1 MSQLQKIFDG
11 EQLIAIVIPS
21 DLEAE
26 GVKFITPQDFPFQV
40 GLLAHPAKTELR
52 AHSHKKLKIE
62 TDIFQEILII
72 QKGKVEI
79 NLFGMENKPLKSV
92 ILNAGDSVLFVEGGH
107 GVKMIEDAR
116 ILEVKQGPYPGDAN
130 AKIFIN
136 P

>member
-11 EQLIAIVIPS
+11 
-21 DLEAE
+21 AE

-79 NLFGMENKPLKSV
+79 NLFGMENKPLKSI
-92 ILNAGDSVLFVEGGH
+92 ILNAGDSVLFVRR
-107 GVKMIEDAR
+107 AR
-116 ILEVKQGPYPGDAN
+116 RKND
-130 AKIFIN
+130 
-136 P
+136 